1 MAIVAMKAV
10 GSPFRPACKCPQ
22 VQSSVKLAHP
32 KHTAASQIA
41 PTWLQRCTASVI
53 TVVPLLLGVALITP
67 PLPAL
72 ANTENYT
79 IDVRPSEGNPE
90 DEYFQTVPQGLSSE
104 DQGPKG
110 PKLSSY
116 LEGPKGREVQQ
127 CTRKCVPTCIRGG
140 QGAPGLG
147 PFSVRKEMVVFKDG
161 YRSRQYCLSE
171 VRHAANIHHSALHP
185 PPPKNQS

>member
-1 MAIVAMKAV
+1 MTIVATKAV
-10 GSPFRPACKCPQ
+10 GAYFKPTCNPPR
-22 VQSSVKLAHP
+22 VQSTAKLAHP
-32 KHTAASQIA
+32 SEKPTLIRSLAWIERHTA
-41 PTWLQRCTASVI
+41 TVI
-53 TVVPLLLGVALITP
+53 VVVPLLLGVALITP
-67 PLPAL
+67 PPAEG
-72 ANTENYT
+72 NTENYT
-79 IDVRPSEGNPE
+79 IDVRPSENDPE
-90 DEYFQTVPQGLSSE
+90 DQYFQTVPQGLSSE

-147 PFSVRKEMVVFKDG
+147 PFAVRKEMVVFKDG

-171 VRHAANIHHSALHP
+171 VRN
-185 PPPKNQS
+185 